1 MAQKETAAKLTL
13 PKDLRDL
20 QGHAAPEDVEW
31 LAEWVLRRA
40 ARVRAGHEGAAASSL
55 ASQTEGAF
63 LALLIGLLEDFEARF
78 PADVESISQLTATDQ
93 RLVDLRARLAEVLR
107 EERRPRKAGEPRVT
121 KTERAFRRLTVL
133 RSAAGLR
140 FDEHKAE
147 IVRRF
152 EATSSPARDAA
163 TLIQRVFGRST
174 RTQDEAK
181 ARLAS
186 KVRAPR
192 GATDDA
198 AVLAFVVGRVLSR
211 GPTVVAAVLDAWSR
225 ATNGDPGDP

>member
-1 MAQKETAAKLTL
+1 VAQKETTAKLTL

-20 QGHAAPEDVEW
+20 QGHAVPEDVEW

-40 ARVRAGHEGAAASSL
+40 ARTRAGHEGAAPSSL
-55 ASQTEGAF
+55 ASKTEGAF
-63 LALLIGLLEDFEARF
+63 LALLVDLVEDFEARF
-78 PADVESISQLTATDQ
+78 PADVESSSQLTATDQ
-93 RLVDLRARLAEVLR
+93 RLVELRARLTDVLR
-107 EERRPRKAGEPRVT
+107 EERRPRKTGEPRVT

-133 RSAAGLR
+133 RSAEGLR
-140 FDEHKAE
+140 FDERKAE

-163 TLIQRVFGRST
+163 ALIQLVFGRST

-181 ARLAS
+181 ARLAP

-198 AVLAFVVGRVLSR
+198 AVLAFVVGRILSR
-211 GPTVVAAVLDAWSR
+211 GPKVVAAVLDAWSA
-225 ATNGDPGDP
+225 ATQSDPGHP